1 MYSSEKTESR
11 GDSPVIFVVS
21 ANVMMVIYDDI
32 DHHHHEHFPYF
43 MHIFAIVPI
52 PPKLT
57 EDDTNA
63 PHEAL

>member
-32 DHHHHEHFPYF
+32 DHHRHEHFPYF

-52 PPKLT
+52 PPKGG
-57 EDDTNA
+57 
-63 PHEAL
+63 